1 MLDDNVFVNVGDDEN
16 AESAVVDAA
25 TEAFDVEAA
34 TAEPVNVVPGL
45 VVGLD
50 TVVLNTVVDADVMD
64 DEATL
69 VIPELVRRTADVTGA
84 VWRPS

>member
-16 AESAVVDAA
+16 AESVVDAA
-25 TEAFDVEAA
+25 TGAFDAEAA
-34 TAEPVNVVPGL
+34 TGELVNVVPGL
-45 VVGLD
+45 IVVLD
-50 TVVLNTVVDADVMD
+50 TSVVEADVTED
-64 DEATL
+64 DATL